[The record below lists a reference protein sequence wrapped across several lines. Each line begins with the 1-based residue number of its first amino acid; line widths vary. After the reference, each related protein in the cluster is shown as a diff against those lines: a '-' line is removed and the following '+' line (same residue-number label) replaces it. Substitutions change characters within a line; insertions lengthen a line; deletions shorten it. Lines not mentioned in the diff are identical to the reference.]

1 MSKSIGDPEILR
13 SIVFA
18 LSALPQHEVEHLDVM
33 SEEGV
38 EYGANAPLL
47 IVDKTPYIYHI
58 YVPQEEDEA
67 KLLVV
72 ELGERGLITL
82 ALMVVLARGH
92 RCEYIMIDSNGPEYD
107 DFPPNGNQGGTK

>member
-1 MSKSIGDPEILR
+1 MSKSIRDPEILR

-33 SEEGV
+33 SEEGG
-38 EYGANAPLL
+38 EYGVNTPLL

-67 KLLVV
+67 KLQIE
-72 ELGERGLITL
+72 ELNARGLITL
-82 ALMVVLARGH
+82 ALW
-92 RCEYIMIDSNGPEYD
+92 
-107 DFPPNGNQGGTK
+107 